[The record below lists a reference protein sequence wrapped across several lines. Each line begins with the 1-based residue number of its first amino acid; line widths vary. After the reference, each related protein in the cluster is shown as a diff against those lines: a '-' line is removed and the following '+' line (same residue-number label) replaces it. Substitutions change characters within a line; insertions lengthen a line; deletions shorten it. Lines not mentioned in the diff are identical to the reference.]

1 MAVFDVLNP
10 DLYAAGDPATNGM
23 PLDQFERLRH
33 ESPVFRQAINDPLLV
48 DWAWAI
54 TRYDDVVACARDHHR
69 LVSGRGVTLRHF
81 EPTLEES
88 GGKPTMITMDGDR
101 HVRNRRIV
109 SRGFSPNV
117 IRQVRER
124 FRQICTRTLD
134 AALAKG
140 SVDFVEDVAVWLPL
154 HAICDLMGVPD
165 ADRDD
170 VLRWTNTFSV
180 PTDPDFAPTMEESMA
195 AVMAICDY
203 GVRLAEMR
211 RQDPRED
218 AMSKVAAALETE
230 HLTESELMGMV
241 LLLAGAGNET
251 TRNALSHGMHAL
263 MRNPEQMDLLRN
275 DTDGVI
281 DTAVEEVLRWSSPLI
296 QIRRTAAEDMEIA
309 GTQIAAGDPVALFFS
324 SANFDETVFPEP
336 QRFDLTRTPNQHVAF
351 GTGPHVCLG
360 AAVARLEIEVMLR
373 ELVARTSRI
382 EQLGPIEYARD
393 SFLRGVKRLPV
404 RLVAA

>member
-1 MAVFDVLNP
+1 MGTFDVLNP
-10 DLYAAGDPATNGM
+10 DLYAAGDPASNGL
-23 PLDQFERLRH
+23 PLEQFERLRH
-33 ESPVFRQAINDPLLV
+33 EAPVYRQTISDPLLV
-48 DWAWAI
+48 DWAWAV

-69 LVSGRGVTLRHF
+69 LISGRGVTLRHF

-88 GGKPTMITMDGDR
+88 GGKPSMITMDGDR

-117 IRQVRER
+117 IRTVRER
-124 FRQICTRTLD
+124 FRDICTRTID
-134 AALAKG
+134 AAFAKG

-165 ADRDD
+165 ADRED

-211 RQDPRED
+211 RADPRED
-218 AMSKVAAALETE
+218 AMSKVAAAFETE
-230 HLTESELMGMV
+230 HLSEAELMGMT

-263 MRNPEQMDLLRN
+263 MRNPEQMALLREQ
-275 DTDGVI
+275 TDDVI
-281 DTAVEEVLRWSSPLI
+281 DSAVEEILRWSSPLI
-296 QIRRTAAEDMEIA
+296 QIRRTAAEDMEIS
-309 GTQIAAGDPVALFFS
+309 GTRISTGDPVALFFC
-324 SANFDETVFPEP
+324 SANFDESVFPEP
-336 QRFDLTRTPNQHVAF
+336 QRFDITRDPNPHVAF

-360 AAVARLEIEVMLR
+360 AAVARLEIEVMIR

-382 EQLGPIEYARD
+382 EQVGSIEYARD

-404 RLVAA
+404 RLVPA